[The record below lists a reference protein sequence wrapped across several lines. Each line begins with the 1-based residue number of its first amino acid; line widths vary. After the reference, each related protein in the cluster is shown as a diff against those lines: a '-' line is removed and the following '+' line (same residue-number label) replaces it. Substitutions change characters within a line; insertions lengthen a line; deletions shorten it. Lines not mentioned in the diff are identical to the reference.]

1 MGFQKSIED
10 YIERFPEQFAMLKNL
25 TKRKKFFE
33 NSLHKCLYKQHNFIR
48 LMEFVNAI
56 FNTLDIDP
64 IPESSFIFFRMIEFP
79 HSLFEDFCNKVKST
93 QVSNLSK
100 LLIIENFK
108 KFSKIKLV
116 SKFFSQVQKL
126 AKKYAQVSEKS
137 SKTTPELNLNKKKR
151 LSIKD
156 LQSELLKYG
165 HEKDQEELK
174 SLQNEL
180 YAFII
185 VEIKNMISISEFDPL
200 NEMFLY
206 RAELLKFSLSRKDTK
221 EALLNFILI
230 EDPGLVSKISENK
243 NTIHP
248 EGPLQLKICNMMASQ
263 GYFIKKGQNYVKNF

>member
-1 MGFQKSIED
+1 MHSLNIFCNGKRYNHSN
-10 YIERFPEQFAMLKNL
+10 NL
-25 TKRKKFFE
+25 
-33 NSLHKCLYKQHNFIR
+33 NSKQ
-48 LMEFVNAI
+48 
-56 FNTLDIDP
+56 
-64 IPESSFIFFRMIEFP
+64 ESSFIYFRMIEFP

-185 VEIKNMISISEFDPL
+185 VEIKY
-200 NEMFLY
+200 FL
-206 RAELLKFSLSRKDTK
+206 LFKLKYTGGPRKY
-221 EALLNFILI
+221 
-230 EDPGLVSKISENK
+230 
-243 NTIHP
+243 IHFF
-248 EGPLQLKICNMMASQ
+248 
-263 GYFIKKGQNYVKNF
+263 GYIM